1 MEFDWVLFIA
11 TICLSVFGIVMIYS
25 ATRTLQS
32 NTNVI
37 VQSGAMV
44 IGCAAM
50 LVTCFSITNSL
61 KISSNRFIYSPSR
74 YCFWYWCLVS
84 AATGVRGAGSDSV
97 QSVFSLRKS
106 QNLLYSNFFVS
117 LIQSA

>member
-50 LVTCFSITNSL
+50 LVTCFFDYEQL
-61 KISSNRFIYSPSR
+61 KNLVKPIYI
-74 YCFWYWCLVS
+74 FAVAILLLVLVF
-84 AATGVRGAGSDSV
+84 GVSGDWGARSWIRL
-97 QSVFSLRKS
+97 VFSLRKS
-106 QNLLYSNFFVS
+106 QKFAL
-117 LIQSA
+117 

>member
-11 TICLSVFGIVMIYS
+11 TICLSVFGLVMIYS

-44 IGCAAM
+44 LGCAAM
-50 LVTCFSITNSL
+50 LVTCFFDYEQL
-61 KISSNRFIYSPSR
+61 KNLVKPIYI
-74 YCFWYWCLVS
+74 FAVAILLLVLVFGVS
-84 AATGVRGAGSDSV
+84 GDWVRGAGSDSV

-106 QNLLYSNFFVS
+106 QKFAL
-117 LIQSA
+117 